1 MPEIIQKIV
10 NLLNYA
16 SSWFD
21 KYILSGLAHFLKGLG
36 NLIIKVLEF
45 LIDVIRW
52 IIAYL

>member
-1 MPEIIQKIV
+1 MSEIIQKII

-21 KYILSGLAHFLKGLG
+21 KYIFSGLAHFLKGLG

-45 LIDVIRW
+45 LIDIIKW
-52 IIAYL
+52 IVEHL

>member
-10 NLLNYA
+10 DLLNYA
-16 SSWFD
+16 SGWFEQ
-21 KYILSGLAHFLKGLG
+21 YILSGLAGFLKGLG

-52 IIAYL
+52 IVEHL